1 MRTMND
7 HKFKVGDRVVYRAV
21 ESGNTDLDGRC
32 GTVVLVDST
41 AAPYTVRFDEPYVDA
56 VRDMRCGGSTTERW
70 HDWWCKEENLSPI
83 GVRRKPVKKNARQAP
98 KRGEDGMKRNHEWTE
113 SEDKLI
119 SEMLEQGESVVD
131 ITDRIGVDYVD
142 MKNHLYALRKADPT
156 FPRCMKRG
164 RAGVINEEFDRAF
177 EEDGQSKTDGI
188 AGGSLNDLE
197 AAMAE
202 QIQEL
207 IEKVKLL
214 ERRNGELKDQNAE
227 LESQGAKLE
236 GELKNYEAKFEKQDE
251 YIHELEARVVELE
264 ARREDFNKEF
274 EDGVSYYT
282 AQLAISEDRVHSQ
295 IDHIA
300 KLVEEKRKAEAELER
315 TRRIVTELCAQFVVG
330 GDPSTRAA
338 RALAQDDR
346 VGGQG

>member
-1 MRTMND
+1 MSDM
-7 HKFKVGDRVVYRAV
+7 KYKVGDRVVYRAV

-119 SEMLEQGESVVD
+119 REMLEQGESVVN
-131 ITDRIGVDYVD
+131 ICDRIGVDYGG
-142 MKNHLYALRKADPT
+142 MKDHLYALRKADPT
-156 FPRCMKRG
+156 FPRCMRRG
-164 RAGVINEEFDRAF
+164 RPGVKENTDEMREAH
-177 EEDGQSKTDGI
+177 EMPSADGMKETGR
-188 AGGSLNDLE
+188 GELNDLE
-197 AAMAE
+197 RVLSE
-202 QIQEL
+202 QVKEL
-207 IEKVKLL
+207 TE
-214 ERRNGELKDQNAE
+214 ENGDLATKNAE
-227 LESQGAKLE
+227 LATRNVKLAE
-236 GELKNYEAKFEKQDE
+236 QVAELTRQRD
-251 YIHELEARVVELE
+251 ELE

>member
-1 MRTMND
+1 MRTMSD

-56 VRDMRCGGSTTERW
+56 VRDERFGGSTTERW

-83 GVRRKPVKKNARQAP
+83 GVRIPVKKNEKNVSEEGKEHDMAKGQ
-98 KRGEDGMKRNHEWTE
+98 KKHEWTDA
-113 SEDKLI
+113 EDGLI
-119 SEMLEQGESVVD
+119 REMLEQGESVVN
-131 ITDRIGVDYVD
+131 ICDRIGVDYVD
-142 MKNHLYALRKADPT
+142 MKNHLYTLRKADPT

-177 EEDGQSKTDGI
+177 EENGQSKTDGI

-202 QIQEL
+202 QIKEL
-207 IEKVKLL
+207 TKEVKLL
-214 ERRNGELKDQNAE
+214 ERRNSELKDLNAE

-282 AQLAISEDRVHSQ
+282 AQLAISEDMVHSQ
-295 IDHIA
+295 IDRISE
-300 KLVEEKRKAEAELER
+300 LIEEKRALEAELAR
-315 TRRIVTELCAQFVVG
+315 ARQIVTELCAQYVI
-330 GDPSTRAA
+330 
-338 RALAQDDR
+338 
-346 VGGQG
+346 

>member
-1 MRTMND
+1 M
-7 HKFKVGDRVVYRAV
+7 VYRAV

-113 SEDKLI
+113 AEDKLI
-119 SEMLEQGESVVD
+119 REMLEQGESVVN
-131 ITDRIGVDYVD
+131 ICDRIGVDYVD
-142 MKNHLYALRKADPT
+142 MKNHLYTLRKADPT

-164 RAGVINEEFDRAF
+164 SAGVINEEFDRAF
-177 EEDGQSKTDGI
+177 EEDGGRSESRPYSGEHKGE
-188 AGGSLNDLE
+188 LNE
-197 AAMAE
+197 
-202 QIQEL
+202 
-207 IEKVKLL
+207 L
-214 ERRNGELKDQNAE
+214 ERVLSERVKELTEENDDLATKNAE
-227 LESQGAKLE
+227 LATRNVKLAE
-236 GELKNYEAKFEKQDE
+236 QVAELTRQRD
-251 YIHELEARVVELE
+251 ELEARC
-264 ARREDFNKEF
+264 EDFNKEF

-300 KLVEEKRKAEAELER
+300 KLVAEKRNVEAELER